1 VHVAV
6 VSVPALQD
14 DVPDTVYPELHVGW
28 QVDPL
33 AREFVQ
39 SPAPP
44 FVGGAEASHTLGS
57 MEVHMFP
64 PSTTA
69 ASLVPSLEDAMPRHC
84 FVLPTEA
91 SSVQVAPESVEVQMF
106 PPSTT
111 AASLVPSL
119 EDAML
124 AQDFVL
130 PTEAS
135 TVQVAPESDEVQM
148 FPPLTTAASL
158 VPSLEEVTPHQYFE
172 PPTEV
177 SLVQVAPESD
187 EV

>member
-1 VHVAV
+1 
-6 VSVPALQD
+6 
-14 DVPDTVYPELHVGW
+14 
-28 QVDPL
+28 
-33 AREFVQ
+33 
-39 SPAPP
+39 
-44 FVGGAEASHTLGS
+44 
-57 MEVHMFP
+57 
-64 PSTTA
+64 
-69 ASLVPSLEDAMPRHC
+69 
-84 FVLPTEA
+84 
-91 SSVQVAPESVEVQMF
+91 MF

-158 VPSLEEVTPHQYFE
+158 VPSLEEVTPHQFFE